1 MKKKEI
7 TEDTPLEIRQKLL
20 RRREC
25 NRLSSQRSRDNIRL
39 KKEIASREIENLKV
53 LNSSLTV
60 ELNELMTNFISIN
73 EENKMLLMQVS
84 YLRSLLLI

>member
-39 KKEIASREIENLKV
+39 KKEIALREIENLKV

>member
-73 EENKMLLMQVS
+73 EENKMLLMVVS
-84 YLRSLLLI
+84 HLRSLLLI